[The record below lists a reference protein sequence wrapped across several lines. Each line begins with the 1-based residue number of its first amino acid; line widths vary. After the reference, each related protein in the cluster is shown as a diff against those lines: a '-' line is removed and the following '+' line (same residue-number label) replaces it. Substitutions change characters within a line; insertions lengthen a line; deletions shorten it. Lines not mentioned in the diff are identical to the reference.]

1 MDAFPTDIADS
12 PAPTG
17 EPAAPEGYRSLDERI
32 AVGKAQAQDLP
43 LEQIGDQPSR
53 DGRPD
58 IIAVLRAE
66 AKDRLADLLP
76 LRHARMAG
84 RCAGNGATVRR

>member
-17 EPAAPEGYRSLDERI
+17 EPAAPAGYRSLDERI

-58 IIAVLRAE
+58 SIAVLRAE
-66 AKDRLADLLP
+66 AKGRLADLLP